1 MPSRDLTRIPGA
13 RLVLH
18 AAAALV
24 VWGLL
29 LWGTQALDPLMN
41 YYLALVAMYATA
53 MFGMTILVGL
63 SGQVSLGNGALMAV
77 GAYVFATVTL
87 NWATVPFTGIAM
99 NGWWAMGLAA
109 VGGVVVG
116 LVIGVLGARLR
127 GPYLAGLTLGV
138 AVGVPAIA
146 SRFPELLGGE
156 TGLQL
161 TVPYPAGGYAAQEA
175 VADETFVDELPTEQ
189 VIEDAPVDELPVD
202 QLSVDQLPVDGAGA
216 DDLLTLDDFSS
227 DDVLTLDD
235 FSSEGDSGALT
246 EQPVDE
252 LPVDQLT
259 LDGAGADDLL
269 TLDDFSS
276 DDVLTLDDFSS
287 EGDSGALDDV
297 PVEGVPL
304 DDVPLDELPVDA
316 SGALPDTGL
325 DGGLDGGF
333 LGLDP
338 DFVLERWQAGLAV
351 TVACLVGFLA
361 LNLVRGRSGRQWRA
375 VRDDTVAAAV
385 SGISPA
391 RSKVSAFVVSCLF
404 AALAGAVFAQI
415 LAYVGPGAFG
425 LGLSLSLLVGVVL
438 GGRSSL
444 LGAVIGAVL
453 LVWLPEFVL
462 RLAGDRGWEDQ
473 ITNNAPNLIYG
484 LLVVL
489 VVLAAPGGLVG
500 SLQGLVAR
508 VRRRP

>member
-1 MPSRDLTRIPGA
+1 MPPRELGRIPGA
-13 RLVLH
+13 RLLIH
-18 AAAALV
+18 AGAILA

-29 LWGTQALDPLMN
+29 LWATQALDPLMN

-87 NWATVPFTGIAM
+87 NWATVPFTGIEM

-109 VGGVVVG
+109 IGGVFVG

-146 SRFPELLGGE
+146 NRFPELLGGE

-161 TVPYPAGGYAAQEA
+161 TVPYPAGGYAAQELLD
-175 VADETFVDELPTEQ
+175 DEVYVDELPSEQ
-189 VIEDAPVDELPVD
+189 IVDDVPVDEVPVEEVPLD
-202 QLSVDQLPVDGAGA
+202 EMAA
-216 DDLLTLDDFSS
+216 DDLLTLDDFA
-227 DDVLTLDD
+227 
-235 FSSEGDSGALT
+235 E
-246 EQPVDE
+246 
-252 LPVDQLT
+252 
-259 LDGAGADDLL
+259 DDLL
-269 TLDDFSS
+269 TLDDFEA
-276 DDVLTLDDFSS
+276 
-287 EGDSGALDDV
+287 EGESGALD
-297 PVEGVPL
+297 EI
-304 DDVPLDELPVDA
+304 PLDELPLDEVPLDEVPVDGLDA
-316 SGALPDTGL
+316 TADAGL
-325 DGGLDGGF
+325 DGGI

-338 DFVLERWQAGLAV
+338 GFVLERWQAGLAV
-351 TVACLVGFLA
+351 TIACLVGFLA

-375 VRDDTVAAAV
+375 VRDDAVAAAV

-391 RSKVSAFVVSCLF
+391 RSKVSAFVVSSLF

-415 LAYVGPGAFG
+415 LSYVGPGAFG

-444 LGAVIGAVL
+444 LGALIGAVL
-453 LVWLPEFVL
+453 LVWLPEAVL
-462 RLAGDRGWEDQ
+462 RLAGDRGWSDQ
-473 ITNNAPNLIYG
+473 ITNNMPNLIYG

-500 SLQGLVAR
+500 SLQGLGRR
-508 VRRRP
+508 VLGRRSIDR